1 MKRKFVIIYILMI
14 AVGIIGLF
22 SISNDS
28 VKEAV
33 SEVPMKEQSELV
45 EVKKAVATHD
55 LTKGKIINKN
65 DYKIE
70 VTKVSKVEAEKYKNE
85 NTEELLG
92 WAVKDGVSKGTTL
105 SISSGTLARPETQ
118 EFYELFTIPGNI
130 IYTFTLGKSDS
141 FLLDNVKA
149 GSGIDVYLIYG
160 FEQRGDI
167 SQEEIMSPPSS
178 VMRRGL
184 KRIIQNKKILGV
196 HRADKQKKNGI
207 ENVADGSQIVVELNE
222 QDIKI
227 LKALELNTHL
237 ILLPA
242 SDKELTNDNITIDD
256 YLPVYEGSPLDNQ
269 YSLPEVSLED
279 MQKQTIGSGSGVN
292 ELRG

>member
-1 MKRKFVIIYILMI
+1 
-14 AVGIIGLF
+14 
-22 SISNDS
+22 
-28 VKEAV
+28 
-33 SEVPMKEQSELV
+33 MKEQSELV

>member
-1 MKRKFVIIYILMI
+1 MKRKFVIIYILMTI
-14 AVGIIGLF
+14 VGIIGLF
-22 SISNDS
+22 SISNVT

-33 SEVPMKEQSELV
+33 SEVPMNEQAVLV
-45 EVKKAVATHD
+45 EAKKAVATHD
-55 LTKGKIINKN
+55 LTKGKIIDKN

-70 VTKVSKVEAEKYKNE
+70 VIKVSKDEAEKYKNE

-92 WAVKDGVSKGTTL
+92 WAVKDDVPKGTIL
-105 SISSGTLARPETQ
+105 RISSGTLARPETQ

-184 KRIIQNKKILGV
+184 KRIIQNKKVLGV
-196 HRADKQKKNGI
+196 HRADKQMKNGI
-207 ENVADGSQIVVELNE
+207 ENVAEGSQIVVELNE
-222 QDIKI
+222 QDIKV

-242 SDKELTNDNITIDD
+242 SDKEITNDNITIDD
-256 YLPVYEGSPLDNQ
+256 YLPVYEGSPLDNH
-269 YSLPEVSLED
+269 YSLPEVPLED
-279 MQKQTIGSGSGVN
+279 MHKQTIGSGSGVN

>member
-1 MKRKFVIIYILMI
+1 MKRKFVIIYILMTV
-14 AVGIIGLF
+14 VGIIGLF

-33 SEVPMKEQSELV
+33 SEVPMNEQAELV
-45 EVKKAVATHD
+45 EAKKAVATHD
-55 LTKGKIINKN
+55 LTKGKIIDKN

-85 NTEELLG
+85 KPEELLG

-184 KRIIQNKKILGV
+184 KRIIHNKKILGV
-196 HRADKQKKNGI
+196 HRADKQNKNGI

-242 SDKELTNDNITIDD
+242 SDKEINNDNITIDD

-269 YSLPEVSLED
+269 YSLPEVPLED

>member
-14 AVGIIGLF
+14 VVGVIGLF
-22 SISNDS
+22 SFSNDS
-28 VKEAV
+28 VKEAD
-33 SEVPMKEQSELV
+33 SEVPMNEQAVSV

-55 LTKGKIINKN
+55 LPKGKIIDKN

-70 VTKVSKVEAEKYKNE
+70 VTKVSKADAEKYKNE
-85 NTEELLG
+85 NTEKFLG
-92 WAVKDGVSKGTTL
+92 WAVKNVVSEGETL
-105 SISSGTLARPETQ
+105 SISSGDLARPETQ

-149 GSGIDVYLIYG
+149 GSGIDMYLIYG

-167 SQEEIMSPPSS
+167 SQEQIMSPPSS

-184 KRIIQNKKILGV
+184 KRIIQNKKVLGI

-222 QDIKI
+222 QDIKL

-242 SDKELTNDNITIDD
+242 SDKEITNDNINIDD
-256 YLPVYEGSPLDNQ
+256 YLPVYEGSPLENQ
-269 YSLPEVSLED
+269 YALPEVPIDD
-279 MQKQTIGSGSGVN
+279 MHNKTTGSGVN

>member
-14 AVGIIGLF
+14 AVGVIGLF
-22 SISNDS
+22 SFSNDS
-28 VKEAV
+28 VKEAG
-33 SEVPMKEQSELV
+33 SEVPMNEQAALV

-55 LTKGKIINKN
+55 LVKGKIIDKN

-70 VTKVSKVEAEKYKNE
+70 VTKVSKTDAEKFKNE
-85 NTEELLG
+85 NTEKLLG
-92 WAVKDGVSKGTTL
+92 WAVKNAVSEGKTL
-105 SISSGTLARPETQ
+105 SISSGDLARPETQ

-130 IYTFTLGKSDS
+130 IYTFSLGKSDS

-167 SQEEIMSPPSS
+167 SQEQIMSPPSS

-184 KRIIQNKKILGV
+184 KRIIQNKKVLGI

-222 QDIKI
+222 QDIKL

-242 SDKELTNDNITIDD
+242 SDKEITNDNINIDD
-256 YLPVYEGSPLDNQ
+256 YLPVYEGSPFENQ
-269 YSLPEVSLED
+269 YALPEVPIDD
-279 MQKQTIGSGSGVN
+279 MQNKTSGSGVN

>member
-1 MKRKFVIIYILMI
+1 MKRKFVIIYVIMI
-14 AVGIIGLF
+14 VVGVIGLVRF
-22 SISNDS
+22 SNNS
-28 VKEAV
+28 VKEV
-33 SEVPMKEQSELV
+33 GSEVPMNEQIVSV

-55 LTKGKIINKN
+55 LNKGKIIDKN
-65 DYKIE
+65 DYKVE
-70 VTKVSKVEAEKYKNE
+70 VIKVSKSEVENYKNE

-92 WAVKDGVSKGTTL
+92 WAVKKDISKGTTL
-105 SISSGTLARPETQ
+105 NISSGTLVRPETR
-118 EFYELFTIPGNI
+118 EFYELFTVPGNI
-130 IYTFTLGKSDS
+130 IYTFSLGKSDS

-160 FEQRGDI
+160 FEQRGDL

-184 KRIIQNKKILGV
+184 KRIIQNKKVLGI
-196 HRADKQKKNGI
+196 HRADKQKENGI

-222 QDIKI
+222 QDIKL

-242 SDKELTNDNITIDD
+242 SDKEVTNDNINIDN
-256 YLPVYEGSPLDNQ
+256 YLPAYEGSPLDNQ
-269 YSLPEVSLED
+269 YALPEVQMED
-279 MQKQTIGSGSGVN
+279 MHNKTIGGSSGVN